1 MVVACATPAQLC
13 TCHRPSCYGHLPG
26 QQEQTRL
33 TQAHTACQQ
42 HSSSIPAIHCQ
53 LHTAKRP
60 DQAPVP
66 PHPHPHRHLEE
77 REREKQLELIKQQY
91 LGVKEYKKRS
101 TKPSERMKFVF
112 DWGAEEDT
120 SRDLNPLYN
129 NLHGGWP
136 RLALLLC
143 PGLRRCCFL
152 CCAGCLPA
160 GGGSANLLL

>member
-1 MVVACATPAQLC
+1 MAASLQHYASHPLPLC
-13 TCHRPSCYGHLPG
+13 SCTQPSALTRPLPHL
-26 QQEQTRL
+26 
-33 TQAHTACQQ
+33 
-42 HSSSIPAIHCQ
+42 S
-53 LHTAKRP
+53 
-60 DQAPVP
+60 P
-66 PHPHPHRHLEE
+66 PPRHMQE

-143 PGLRRCCFL
+143 TGLRGCC
-152 CCAGCLPA
+152 CTWRAACLPVRDGHA
-160 GGGSANLLL
+160 CLLL